1 MRAAS
6 AASTSLK
13 PCFYV
18 KHSGWALQNLRLHIR
33 RSWPRHGERRAT
45 EIMKKDLVVEF
56 QSGQKT
62 AKAAALILV
71 AKKAGFIIPTGKQRQ
86 NLLVAF
92 AKKGKVVYG
101 KAFDVVKLSEP
112 VDLDDLAVVEK
123 HLAQITV
130 FEIKSTRKKLRS
142 DFSGYFFGLTAAE
155 VLVAQSLKKQFGFVL
170 VNTGTR
176 EHLEISLSEIFA
188 RAKGIYPTWS
198 ICF

>member
-1 MRAAS
+1 
-6 AASTSLK
+6 
-13 PCFYV
+13 
-18 KHSGWALQNLRLHIR
+18 
-33 RSWPRHGERRAT
+33 
-45 EIMKKDLVVEF
+45 MKDDLVVEF

-62 AKAAALILV
+62 AKAAAAILV

-92 AKKGKVVYG
+92 AKRGKVVYG
-101 KAFDVVKLSEP
+101 KAFDVIKFSAP
-112 VDLDDLAVVEK
+112 VDLDELAEVEK
-123 HLAQITV
+123 HLEQIKV
-130 FEIKSTRKKLRS
+130 FEVKSTRKKLRS
-142 DFSGYFFGLTAAE
+142 DFSGYFFALTAAE

-176 EHLEISLSEIFA
+176 EHLEMTLSEIFA

>member
-1 MRAAS
+1 
-6 AASTSLK
+6 
-13 PCFYV
+13 
-18 KHSGWALQNLRLHIR
+18 
-33 RSWPRHGERRAT
+33 
-45 EIMKKDLVVEF
+45 
-56 QSGQKT
+56 
-62 AKAAALILV
+62 
-71 AKKAGFIIPTGKQRQ
+71 
-86 NLLVAF
+86 
-92 AKKGKVVYG
+92 
-101 KAFDVVKLSEP
+101 

>member
-1 MRAAS
+1 
-6 AASTSLK
+6 
-13 PCFYV
+13 
-18 KHSGWALQNLRLHIR
+18 
-33 RSWPRHGERRAT
+33 
-45 EIMKKDLVVEF
+45 MKDDFIAEF

-62 AKAAALILV
+62 AKAAAAILV

-92 AKKGKVVYG
+92 AKRGKVVYG
-101 KAFDVVKLSEP
+101 KAFDVVKLSGP
-112 VDLDDLAVVEK
+112 VDLADLAEVEK
-123 HLAQITV
+123 HLEQIRV

-142 DFSGYFFGLTAAE
+142 DFSGYFFALTAAE

-170 VNTGTR
+170 VNTGTG
-176 EHLEISLSEIFA
+176 EHLEMNLSEIFA

>member
-1 MRAAS
+1 
-6 AASTSLK
+6 
-13 PCFYV
+13 
-18 KHSGWALQNLRLHIR
+18 
-33 RSWPRHGERRAT
+33 
-45 EIMKKDLVVEF
+45 MKKDLVVEF

>member
-1 MRAAS
+1 M
-6 AASTSLK
+6 
-13 PCFYV
+13 
-18 KHSGWALQNLRLHIR
+18 ND
-33 RSWPRHGERRAT
+33 
-45 EIMKKDLVVEF
+45 DLVMEF

-62 AKAAALILV
+62 AKAAAAILV

-92 AKKGKVVYG
+92 AKRGKVVYG
-101 KAFDVVKLSEP
+101 KAFDVVKLSGP
-112 VDLDDLAVVEK
+112 VDLADLAEVEK
-123 HLAQITV
+123 HLEQIRV

-142 DFSGYFFGLTAAE
+142 DFSGYFFALTAAE

-170 VNTGTR
+170 VNTGTG
-176 EHLEISLSEIFA
+176 EHLEMNLSEIFA